1 VADGEVVFDI
11 KVSVGGDGADG
22 RARERKKE
30 APREDPRERKERR
43 DAERAFRDFQKMVDR
58 QEALDRHNELKR
70 KVAEQ
75 AKELKAVREIVGRH
89 NETLGQATGFLRNPA
104 GAVGGQVLQ
113 MLGRFGPWGAAAAAA
128 ITAIATGPE
137 VMQRLVRELGR
148 KGGPLNRDWRRNIE
162 EEVNGA
168 LDLRQQKDR
177 QLGIDPFIVGAQG
190 DFRPID
196 GTDIYN
202 SLYRRGD
209 VRQNKMGQDAQVG
222 GLY

>member
-1 VADGEVVFDI
+1 ME
-11 KVSVGGDGADG
+11 VGGNAAEDGG
-22 RARERKKE
+22 K
-30 APREDPRERKERR
+30 
-43 DAERAFRDFQKMVDR
+43 AERAKRKREPPREGDAEAQRRRRAEDAFRKFQRAADR
-58 QEALDRHNELKR
+58 EEALNRHRELKMALERQGKELRQLREITSRHNEL
-70 KVAEQ
+70 
-75 AKELKAVREIVGRH
+75 LGRASH
-89 NETLGQATGFLRNPA
+89 FIQNPA

-113 MLGRFGPWGAAAAAA
+113 MLGRLGPWGAAAAAA

-137 VMQRLVRELGR
+137 VTQRLIRQLGK
-148 KGGPLNRDWRRNIE
+148 KGGPLNRDWRRTIE

-202 SLYRRGD
+202 SLYRRGE
-209 VRQNKMGQDAQVG
+209 VRQNKMSQDEQVG